1 MSEEKRLP
9 TQEEVLGMIAELRY
23 FISDLEQS
31 IGSHF
36 ATRGEFWQD
45 VRTRL
50 ITLEAR
56 LASLEVR
63 LAGVPKEYW
72 HMLEPDFLL
81 KELKEIGADLL
92 NMHTKFLEFAQ
103 EFPQ

>member
-1 MSEEKRLP
+1 MSETKQLP
-9 TQEEVLGMIAELRY
+9 TPEEVLDLIAELRY
-23 FISDLEQS
+23 TISDFEQS
-31 IGSHF
+31 IRSHF
-36 ATRGEFWQD
+36 ATQGEFWQD

-50 ITLEAR
+50 LTLEAR

-63 LAGVPKEYW
+63 LAGIRREYW

-92 NMHTKFLEFAQ
+92 DMRMKFLEIAQ